1 MSAECE
7 TKQCRSCKQ
16 ELPRSAFFA
25 RASNRD
31 GLYSYC
37 RACNVIKVRE
47 YQERRPGWQQHKREY
62 DRKRVARLKD
72 RLSAQARERYK
83 VTRAQ
88 KLENARVWSERN
100 PEKRKAISQS
110 YKHRRRS
117 VERQGMTGRELAD
130 WKKAQP
136 KVCHW
141 CGAKCAH
148 CYHVDHYVPLSK
160 GGKHE
165 AANLVIACRDC
176 NFRKHAKDPLDFA
189 REVGR
194 LL

>member
-1 MSAECE
+1 MVAE
-7 TKQCRSCKQ
+7 TKQCRCCKR
-16 ELPRSAFFA
+16 ELPRSDFFA
-25 RASNRD
+25 RASNKD

-37 RACNVIKVRE
+37 RACNIIKVQA
-47 YQERRPGWQQHKREY
+47 YQRRPEIKARKREY
-62 DRKRVARLKD
+62 DRERVARLKD
-72 RLSAQARERYK
+72 DLAAKARERYK
-83 VTRAQ
+83 VTREQ
-88 KLENARVWSERN
+88 KLENARRWSELN

-117 VERQGMTGRELAD
+117 IERQGMSGRQLAD
-130 WKKAQP
+130 WKREQT

-141 CGAKCAH
+141 CGAKCARA
-148 CYHVDHYVPLSK
+148 YHVDHYVPLSK

-165 AANLVIACRDC
+165 AENLVIACRDC
-176 NFRKHAKDPLDFA
+176 NYRKHAKDPLDFA